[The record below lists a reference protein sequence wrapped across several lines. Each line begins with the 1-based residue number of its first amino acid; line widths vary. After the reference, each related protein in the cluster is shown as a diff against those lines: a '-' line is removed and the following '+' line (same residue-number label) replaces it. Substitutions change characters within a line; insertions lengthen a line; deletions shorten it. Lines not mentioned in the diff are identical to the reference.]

1 MKYSIKE
8 NRLQELVNNYF
19 NSFEYTIDDL
29 GGDIVVWDSKSGER
43 MFDTFGD
50 NLAIESGLLSGIESL
65 FGLEDIG
72 NYILNWFNNEFETNL
87 DSYSEIT
94 HEDDDEDDDEEYYD

>member
-1 MKYSIKE
+1 
-8 NRLQELVNNYF
+8 
-19 NSFEYTIDDL
+19 
-29 GGDIVVWDSKSGER
+29 

-72 NYILNWFNNEFETNL
+72 NYILNWFNNEFEMNL
-87 DSYSEIT
+87 DSYSDIT
-94 HEDDDEDDDEEYYD
+94 HEDDEEDDEEEYYD

>member
-1 MKYSIKE
+1 
-8 NRLQELVNNYF
+8 
-19 NSFEYTIDDL
+19 
-29 GGDIVVWDSKSGER
+29 
-43 MFDTFGD
+43 
-50 NLAIESGLLSGIESL
+50 LLSGIESL

-94 HEDDDEDDDEEYYD
+94 HEDDDEEEEEYYD